1 MCINSVR
8 PELVEGEGNIFK
20 IRRLHLIWFMVRQAH
35 HERETGR
42 PRTGLAHSER
52 HINAQFDK
60 LTANG
65 IVRLTANGVN
75 KLTVNGGYVTDC
87 TGLRKIKNTRVS

>member
-1 MCINSVR
+1 
-8 PELVEGEGNIFK
+8 
-20 IRRLHLIWFMVRQAH
+20 MVRQAH

-65 IVRLTANGVN
+65 IVRLTANGIVRLTANGIVRLTANGVN

>member
-1 MCINSVR
+1 MPVDECC
-8 PELVEGEGNIFK
+8 
-20 IRRLHLIWFMVRQAH
+20 M
-35 HERETGR
+35 
-42 PRTGLAHSER
+42 GLPT
-52 HINAQFDK
+52 QFDR

>member
-1 MCINSVR
+1 M
-8 PELVEGEGNIFK
+8 
-20 IRRLHLIWFMVRQAH
+20 
-35 HERETGR
+35 
-42 PRTGLAHSER
+42 GLPT
-52 HINAQFDK
+52 QFDR